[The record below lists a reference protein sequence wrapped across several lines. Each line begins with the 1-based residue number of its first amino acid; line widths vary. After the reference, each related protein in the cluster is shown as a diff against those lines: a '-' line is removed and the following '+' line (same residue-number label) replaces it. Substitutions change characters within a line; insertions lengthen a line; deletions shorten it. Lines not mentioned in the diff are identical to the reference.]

1 MTKPALA
8 AAMALALGSCA
19 MGVYGMKGNDTGGI
33 IAWSPA
39 NEAAALQ
46 IAQDNCGTYGKYAQI
61 TSVRRMYGDYIAY
74 ICTFDPA
81 RRIYRRQ
88 EIVHARG

>member
-1 MTKPALA
+1 
-8 AAMALALGSCA
+8 MALALGSCA

-39 NEAAALQ
+39 NESAALQ
-46 IAQDNCGTYGKYAQI
+46 IAQDNCGYYRKFAVI

-74 ICTFDPA
+74 VCVWDPPA
-81 RRIYRRQ
+81 VRHFRRQ
-88 EIVHARG
+88 VTVRARG

>member
-1 MTKPALA
+1 
-8 AAMALALGSCA
+8 MALALGSCA

-46 IAQDNCGTYGKYAQI
+46 IAQDNCGYYRKFAVI

-74 ICTFDPA
+74 VCVWDPPA
-81 RRIYRRQ
+81 VRHFRRSATVR
-88 EIVHARG
+88 ARG